1 MLKYKV
7 FPVVIF
13 IASFFSQ
20 QDLAGSDRED
30 GGNVTTRKILRK
42 KYVVSM
48 KTSSIIGWTLDLTWL
63 DLTWLDLTWL
73 DLTVQGIR

>member
-1 MLKYKV
+1 
-7 FPVVIF
+7 
-13 IASFFSQ
+13 
-20 QDLAGSDRED
+20 
-30 GGNVTTRKILRK
+30 VTTRKILRK

>member
-48 KTSSIIGWTLDLTWL
+48 KTSSIIG
-63 DLTWLDLTWL
+63 
-73 DLTVQGIR
+73 